1 MKIILKRSEP
11 IRVYHH
17 PCDVL
22 INSKTK
28 VVEILEDGK
37 RIETFN
43 LIEKNVQWTVDP
55 QDYSEELML
64 TLTVQ

>member
-1 MKIILKRSEP
+1 MKIILKRTDP

-22 INSKTK
+22 INSKTN

-37 RIETFN
+37 RIESFN
-43 LIEKNVQWTVDP
+43 LVEKNVQWAVDP
-55 QDYSEELML
+55 QNYSEELIL
-64 TLTVQ
+64 TLNVQ